1 MANDDALIHIER
13 LLADTYRR
21 EIEQEENIWRSLPF
35 FAATLALELAALFQ
49 VIDRLPPLDTWAGRI
64 SVALLAAAALSSFLA
79 LGFLASTILPA
90 KLRYIATDEKLF
102 DYALRLVSEEN
113 DPAIGSSPDPIV
125 AVQVL
130 RATLAEQYAGATDYN
145 RRINRR
151 RERRRSIAGLATIAA
166 ILSTLLLVGT
176 TFAHYVVVHAIEGTA
191 RGRL

>member
-1 MANDDALIHIER
+1 MSDDALIHIER

-35 FAATLALELAALFQ
+35 FAATLALQLAALFQ
-49 VIDRLPPLDTWAGRI
+49 VIDRLPPLDVWAGRLSLGFI
-64 SVALLAAAALSSFLA
+64 AASALSSLLA
-79 LGFLASTILPA
+79 LGFLAAAILPA
-90 KLRYIATDEKLF
+90 KLRYIAADEKLF
-102 DYALRLVSEEN
+102 DYASKLMSEEDN
-113 DPAIGSSPDPIV
+113 PADAASSAPIV
-125 AVQVL
+125 AIQIL

-176 TFAHYVVVHAIEGTA
+176 TFAHYVVTHAIEGA
-191 RGRL
+191 VHGRL